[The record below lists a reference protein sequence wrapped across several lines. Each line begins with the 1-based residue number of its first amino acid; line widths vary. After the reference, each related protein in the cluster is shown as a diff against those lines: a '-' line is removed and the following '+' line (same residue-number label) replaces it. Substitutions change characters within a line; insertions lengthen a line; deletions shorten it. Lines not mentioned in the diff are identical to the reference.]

1 MMEIQSACS
10 QSMYSSMYSSNDFKI
25 FQLNFVLI
33 FSNML
38 EYFNIIKDQTLLKII
53 SGNWE
58 LTNAQYQRFET
69 FIIRESIKKFVLQ
82 NLVRKIMWLIHWKKS
97 FQKMFIIKGE
107 KGFKFFILIS
117 VFSSFKFLDPVLSI

>member
-1 MMEIQSACS
+1 MEIQSACS

-82 NLVRKIMWLIHWKKS
+82 NLVRKIM
-97 FQKMFIIKGE
+97 
-107 KGFKFFILIS
+107 
-117 VFSSFKFLDPVLSI
+117 